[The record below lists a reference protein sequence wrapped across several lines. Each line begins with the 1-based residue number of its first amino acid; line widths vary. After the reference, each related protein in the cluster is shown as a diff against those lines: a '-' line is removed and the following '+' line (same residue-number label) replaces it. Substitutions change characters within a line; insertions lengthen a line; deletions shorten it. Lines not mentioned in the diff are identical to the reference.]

1 MANDNKY
8 VLSNEKKRRVLK
20 TSLRMLKGLNVFR
33 VNHRTKLVKIK
44 FNFEG
49 V

>member
-1 MANDNKY
+1 MTK
-8 VLSNEKKRRVLK
+8 K
-20 TSLRMLKGLNVFR
+20 TSFEDIAKNAKRTLKLNVFR